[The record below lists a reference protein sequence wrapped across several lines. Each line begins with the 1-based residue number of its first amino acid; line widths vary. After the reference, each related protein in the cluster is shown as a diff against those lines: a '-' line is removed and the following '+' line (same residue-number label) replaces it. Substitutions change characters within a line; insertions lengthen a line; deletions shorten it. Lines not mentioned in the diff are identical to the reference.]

1 MKRIIASIL
10 FVCISLFAF
19 TQNSKMKLVYNKPA
33 QKVTEALILGNGRL
47 GAMVYGGIKKEKISL
62 NDDNFWSG
70 EPKDWNN
77 PQAPQYIPQVRAALL
92 KGDHVLADKLMQ
104 KMQGPYNQS
113 YQPLGEL
120 QIEMSHLENAN
131 EYSRTLDMQKGV
143 VTVSYVIDGVTYKR
157 TAFVSY
163 PNQMIAMQ
171 LESSVPGKLNFQIK
185 LSGAHQRSLQIA
197 AKNLLEAKGKAPAHV
212 DPSYLDSKNPV
223 IYAESPDGKGMN
235 YATFLKTINADGTVT
250 VSQQGITVT
259 NATKVL
265 LLVTARTSYNGFDK
279 SPSAQGADCE
289 QLALNDMSKL
299 AGKTF
304 EQLYKAHTTD
314 FQKLFDRVELVLGN
328 DATKGSMSDYV
339 SSFKHDENPWLA
351 ALVYQL
357 GRYMLIAGSRPG
369 SQPLNLQGIWNEWVR
384 PPWSSNYTININTQM
399 NYWPAE
405 SGNLAECHQPLLKF
419 VEELAVN
426 GAATA
431 KTNYNC
437 RGWLAHHNADIWRQS
452 APVGDFSGEPSWAN
466 FMGGGIWESFDFWEH
481 YQFTQD
487 EKFLKDRAFPLF
499 KGAVEFS
506 LDWLIKDEKGYVV
519 PPFTVSSEATYITP
533 SGYKGY
539 TTLNS
544 GQDVAL
550 YTELF
555 KNYLQ
560 TCDILNK
567 RDALYD
573 SVKYVLTHLA
583 PYQIDEEGKI
593 KEWMEPGLDRP
604 KPANRNHVSH
614 LIGFFPGRQLI
625 LERKESLVSAV
636 QRTLEIFGP
645 GNSNWMLGWEI
656 NLWARLKNADKSY
669 YMAQQLL
676 KKFSPNSVNFDGGYQ
691 IDWQMGYTAGVAEM
705 LVQSYDVDENGNTII
720 ELLPALPKQ
729 WSTGH
734 FYGVRARGGFEINM
748 DWQNGVVKKLVVKNT
763 TSKSKRVVFRVNGEK
778 ITKEIKGGEK
788 AFVL

>member
-1 MKRIIASIL
+1 MKNSINLFL
-10 FVCISLFAF
+10 FVCVSLFASA
-19 TQNSKMKLVYNKPA
+19 QNNEMKLVYKQPA
-33 QKVTEALILGNGRL
+33 ENVTEALILGNGRL
-47 GAMVYGGIKKEKISL
+47 GAMVYGGVKKEKISL
-62 NDDNFWSG
+62 NDDSFWSG
-70 EPKDWNN
+70 EPKNWNN
-77 PQAPQYIPQVRAALL
+77 PQAPHCIPLVRESLL
-92 KGDHVLADKLMQ
+92 KGDHELADKLMQ

-120 QIEMSHLENAN
+120 QIEMMHVDKVEQ
-131 EYSRTLDMQKGV
+131 YVRTLDMQKGV
-143 VTVSYVIDGVTYKR
+143 ATVSYVVNGVTYKR

-163 PNQMIAMQ
+163 PNQMMAIQ
-171 LESSVPGKLNFQIK
+171 FESSEPGKLNFTATV
-185 LSGAHQRSLQIA
+185 SGAHQRSLQVT
-197 AKNLLEAKGKAPAHV
+197 KSLLEAKGKAPAHV
-212 DPSYLDSKNPV
+212 DPSYLDVENPI
-223 IYAESPDGKGMN
+223 IYAETPDGKGMN
-235 YATFLKTINADGTVT
+235 YASFVKAMNTGGTVS
-250 VSQQGITVT
+250 VSQQGI
-259 NATKVL
+259 KVSKASKVVL
-265 LLVTARTSYNGFDK
+265 FITARTSYNGFDK
-279 SPSAQGADCE
+279 SPSAQGAPY
-289 QLALNDMSKL
+289 QKLAMTDMNKL

-304 EQLYKAHTTD
+304 QQLYQTHTAD

-328 DATKGSMSDYV
+328 EAKGGTMRDYV
-339 SSFKHDENPWLA
+339 LQYKETENQKLA
-351 ALVYQL
+351 TLVYQL

-384 PPWSSNYTININTQM
+384 PPWSSNYTLNINTQM
-399 NYWPAE
+399 NYWPAQ

-426 GAATA
+426 GAVTA
-431 KTNYNC
+431 KTNYTT

-452 APVGDFSGEPSWAN
+452 SPVGDLSGEPSWAN
-466 FMGGGIWESFDFWEH
+466 FMGGGIWESFDFWE
-481 YQFTQD
+481 YYLFTQD
-487 EKFLKDRAFPLF
+487 RKFLQQRAYPLF
-499 KGAVEFS
+499 IGAVEFS
-506 LDWLIKDEKGYVV
+506 LDWLIKDEKGQLV

-539 TTLNS
+539 TTLNT

-573 SVKYVLTHLA
+573 SVKYALKHLA

-593 KEWMEPGLDRP
+593 KEWMEPGIDRP
-604 KPANRNHVSH
+604 KPGNRNHVSH

-625 LERKESLVSAV
+625 LARQDSLVNAV

-669 YMAQQLL
+669 YMVQQLL
-676 KKFSPNSVNFDGGYQ
+676 EKISANSVNFDGGYQ

-705 LVQSYDVDENGNTII
+705 LIQSHDVDENGNTII

-734 FYGVRARGGFEINM
+734 FYGVRARGGFEIDM
-748 DWQNGVVKKLVVKNT
+748 DWDNGLVEKLVLKNIG
-763 TSKSKRVVFRVNGEK
+763 SKTAKVVVLVNGARIAKSIAAKNK
-778 ITKEIKGGEK
+778 ISI
-788 AFVL
+788 L

>member
-1 MKRIIASIL
+1 MKKSISLFL
-10 FVCISLFAF
+10 FVCVSLVAFA
-19 TQNSKMKLVYNKPA
+19 QNSDMKLVYKQPA
-33 QKVTEALILGNGRL
+33 QKVTDALILGNGRL
-47 GAMVYGGIKKEKISL
+47 GAMVYGGVTKEKISL

-77 PQAPQYIPQVRAALL
+77 PQAPQYIPQVREALL
-92 KGDHVLADKLMQ
+92 KGNHELADKLMQ

-113 YQPLGEL
+113 YQPLSEL
-120 QIEMSHLENAN
+120 QIEMVHSENAK
-131 EYSRTLDMQKGV
+131 EYSRMLDMQKGV
-143 VTVSYVIDGVTYKR
+143 ATVSYVVDGVTYKR

-163 PNQMIAMQ
+163 PNQMIAIQ
-171 LESSVPGKLNFQIK
+171 FESSMPGKLNFQIK
-185 LSGAHQRSLQIA
+185 LSGAHQRSLEVTT
-197 AKNLLEAKGKAPAHV
+197 KNVLKAKGKAPAHV
-212 DPSYLDSKNPV
+212 DPSYLDAKNPV
-223 IYAESPDGKGMN
+223 IYAETPDGKGMN
-235 YATFLKTINADGTVT
+235 YATLIKTINTGGTVS
-250 VSQQGITVT
+250 VSKQDIKVT
-259 NATKVL
+259 NATKVV

-279 SPSAQGADCE
+279 SPSAQGADYE
-289 QLALNDMSKL
+289 KLALDDMNKL

-304 EQLYKAHTTD
+304 QQLYQVHTAD
-314 FQKLFDRVELVLGN
+314 FQKLFNRVELVLGN
-328 DATKGSMSDYV
+328 DTTSETMGDYV
-339 SSFKHDENPWLA
+339 SKFKQNENPKFA
-351 ALVYQL
+351 TLVYQL

-399 NYWPAE
+399 NYWPAQ

-426 GAATA
+426 GAVTA
-431 KTNYNC
+431 KTNYNVK
-437 RGWLAHHNADIWRQS
+437 GWLAHHNSDIWRQS
-452 APVGDFSGEPSWAN
+452 SPVGDSYGEPSWAN
-466 FMGGGIWESFDFWEH
+466 FMGGGIWESFDFWE
-481 YQFTQD
+481 YYLFTQD
-487 EKFLKDRAFPLF
+487 KNFLQQRAYPLF
-499 KGAVEFS
+499 RGAVEFS
-506 LDWLIKDEKGYVV
+506 LDWLIKDEKGQLV

-539 TTLNS
+539 TTLNT

-567 RDALYD
+567 KDDLYD
-573 SVKYVLTHLA
+573 SVKYALKNLA

-593 KEWMEPGLDRP
+593 KEWMEPGIDRP
-604 KPANRNHVSH
+604 KPGNRNHVSH

-625 LERKESLVSAV
+625 LERNDSLVNAV
-636 QRTLEIFGP
+636 ERTLEIFGP

-669 YMAQQLL
+669 EMAKSLL
-676 KKFSPNSVNFDGGYQ
+676 QRFSDNSVNFDGGYQ

-705 LVQSYDVDENGNTII
+705 LIQSHDVDENGITII

-748 DWQNGVVKKLVVKNT
+748 DWENGVMKKLVVKNIT
-763 TSKSKRVVFRVNGEK
+763 AKKSKVVLMVNGKK
-778 ITKEIKGGEK
+778 IMKEIKANGQSV
-788 AFVL
+788 VL